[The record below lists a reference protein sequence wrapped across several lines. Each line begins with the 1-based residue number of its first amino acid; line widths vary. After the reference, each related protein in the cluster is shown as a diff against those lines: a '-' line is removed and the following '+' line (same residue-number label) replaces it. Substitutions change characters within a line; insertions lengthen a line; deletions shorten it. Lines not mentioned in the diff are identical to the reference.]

1 MNRVITWTTA
11 ALVAIGLGGGALVTA
26 EVVGNN
32 DAGLGVI
39 APVSAEVYQKLHL
52 NLNQQAMW
60 QQIQFAAEDNRQ
72 LLRARLSQV
81 REVLDEELGKPE
93 PDLEVVVAQ
102 AQPAV
107 DSLIAAMR
115 ANRDRRLALYAS
127 MSPEQKAVVRD
138 DIKERLARFDRLRRL
153 LVNLLG

>member
-1 MNRVITWTTA
+1 MNRVTTWTTA
-11 ALVAIGLGGGALVTA
+11 ALVAIGLGGGALVA
-26 EVVGNN
+26 AGVVGNS
-32 DAGLGVI
+32 DAGLGFI
-39 APVSAEVYQKLHL
+39 APVSVEVYQKLHL
-52 NLNQQAMW
+52 SPTQQAMW
-60 QQIQFAAEDNRQ
+60 QQIQFAAEDNQQ
-72 LLRARLSQV
+72 LVRTRLSQV

-93 PDLEVVVAQ
+93 PDLEAVVAQ

-115 ANRDRRLALYAS
+115 ANRDRRLALYAG
-127 MSPEQKAVVRD
+127 MTPEQKAVVRE